1 MPKKTEIRDIEER
14 IGDQET
20 IVKLSRTFSVLGDPT
35 RAKIV
40 LALSKAELCV
50 AELSSLLGM
59 SHSAISHQM
68 RPLKDLDLVR
78 CRKEGRKS
86 YYTLS
91 DEHIDNLFKE
101 GIKHVLEKR

>member
-1 MPKKTEIRDIEER
+1 MPGRSVMSDIEER
-14 IGDQET
+14 IGDQRT
-20 IVKLSRTFSVLGDPT
+20 IVKLSRTFSVLADPT

-50 AELSSLLGM
+50 VELSGLLGM

-91 DEHIDNLFKE
+91 DRHINNLFDE
-101 GIKHVLEKR
+101 GIKHVLEKI